1 MARHPIRFGVYTSL
15 RPLEWEPIRDLWQ
28 KADDWGYDSLWHC
41 DHFYQAFP
49 PDPDGPCLEGWT
61 TITALSQL
69 TKRARIGVLVSD
81 VAYRNPCVLAKI
93 ASTLDI
99 VSGGRLNLG
108 IGAGWYELEHR
119 NFGFDFK
126 PPAGRLQALD
136 EACQIIKSM
145 FTQERTTLHGQHYN
159 VTDAACVP
167 KPVQKPHPPIMVAG
181 MGEKVLLKLVARHAD
196 MWNGGG
202 SPEQV
207 KRAVELIARHGEAVG
222 RDAAAIEKTVIIPLC
237 YRVPAETEAAVASAM
252 AGIMQ
257 TSPEEARKGIMI
269 GRRDQCLDTIARYVN
284 AGISHFIFLV
294 TPFNVEEE
302 FERFAQDIIPQFK
315 GARRH

>member
-1 MARHPIRFGVYTSL
+1 MTKHPIRFGVYTSL

-28 KADDWGYDSLWHC
+28 KADQWGYDSLWHC

-69 TKRARIGVLVSD
+69 TKRARIGVMVSG

-108 IGAGWYELEHR
+108 IGAGWYEQEHR
-119 NFGFDFK
+119 NFGIEFK
-126 PPAGRLQALD
+126 SQAGRLQALD

-145 FTQERTTLHGQHYN
+145 FTEDRTTLHGRHYD

-167 KPVQKPHPPIMVAG
+167 KPLQKPHPPIMVAG
-181 MGEKVLLKLVARHAD
+181 MGEKVLLKIVARHAD

-202 SPEQV
+202 TPERM
-207 KRAVELIARHGEAVG
+207 KRAVEIIARHAEAAG
-222 RDAAAIEKTVIIPLC
+222 RDSGAIEKTVIIPLC
-237 YRVPAETEAAVASAM
+237 YGMPAEAETAVASAM
-252 AGIMQ
+252 AGVMQ
-257 TSPEEARKGIMI
+257 TSAEEARKGMVI
-269 GRRDQCLDTIARYVN
+269 GSGEQCLDKIQRYVE
-284 AGISHFIFLV
+284 AGITHFIFLV
-294 TPFNVEEE
+294 TPFNVEDE
-302 FERFAQDIIPQFK
+302 FQRFAEDIIPKFK
-315 GARRH
+315 SAR

>member
-1 MARHPIRFGVYTSL
+1 MAGHPIRFGVYTSL
-15 RPLEWEPIRDLWQ
+15 RPLEWEPIRALWQ
-28 KADDWGYDSLWHC
+28 KADTWGYHSLWHC

-49 PDPDGPCLEGWT
+49 SDPDGPCLEGWT

-69 TKRARIGVLVSD
+69 TTRARIGVMVSG

-99 VSGGRLNLG
+99 VSGGRLNVG

-119 NFGFDFK
+119 NFGIEFK
-126 PPAGRLQALD
+126 SQAGRLQALD

-145 FTQERTTLHGQHYN
+145 FTQDRTTLHGRHYD

-167 KPVQKPHPPIMVAG
+167 KPIQKPHPPIMVAG
-181 MGEKVLLKLVARHAD
+181 MGEKVMLKIVARHAD

-202 SPEQV
+202 SPQQI
-207 KRAVELIARHGEAVG
+207 KRAVEIIARHGEAIG
-222 RDAAAIEKTVIIPLC
+222 RDTTAIENTVIIPLC
-237 YRVPAETEAAVASAM
+237 YRMPAETETAVASAM
-252 AGIMQ
+252 AGVMQ
-257 TSPEEARKGIMI
+257 TTPEEARKGIMI
-269 GRRDQCLDTIARYVN
+269 GSRDQCLDMIESYVK
-284 AGISHFIFLV
+284 AGITHFIFLV

-302 FERFAQDIIPQFK
+302 FERFAQDVIPQFK
-315 GARRH
+315 DAN

>member
-1 MARHPIRFGVYTSL
+1 MTKHPIRFGVYTSL

-28 KADDWGYDSLWHC
+28 KADQWGYDSLWHC

-69 TKRARIGVLVSD
+69 TKRARIGVMVSG

-108 IGAGWYELEHR
+108 IGAGWYEREHR
-119 NFGFDFK
+119 NFGIEFK
-126 PPAGRLQALD
+126 SQAGRLQALD

-145 FTQERTTLHGQHYN
+145 FTEDRTTLHGRHYD

-167 KPVQKPHPPIMVAG
+167 KPLQKPHPPIMVAG
-181 MGEKVLLKLVARHAD
+181 MGEKVLLKIVARHAD

-202 SPEQV
+202 TPERM
-207 KRAVELIARHGEAVG
+207 KRAVEIIARHAEAAG
-222 RDAAAIEKTVIIPLC
+222 RDTEGDRENRHNTIMLRDAGGSGDGS
-237 YRVPAETEAAVASAM
+237 RVRDGRGDANQCRRSA
-252 AGIMQ
+252 Q
-257 TSPEEARKGIMI
+257 
-269 GRRDQCLDTIARYVN
+269 RDGDRQR
-284 AGISHFIFLV
+284 
-294 TPFNVEEE
+294 
-302 FERFAQDIIPQFK
+302 
-315 GARRH
+315 

>member
-1 MARHPIRFGVYTSL
+1 MTKHPIRFGVYTSL
-15 RPLEWEPIRDLWQ
+15 RPLEWAPIRDLWQ
-28 KADDWGYDSLWHC
+28 KADQWGYDSLWHC

-69 TKRARIGVLVSD
+69 TKRARIGVMVSG

-108 IGAGWYELEHR
+108 IGAGWYEREHR
-119 NFGFDFK
+119 NFGIEFNSQ
-126 PPAGRLQALD
+126 AGRLQALD

-145 FTQERTTLHGQHYN
+145 FTEDRTTLHGRHYE

-167 KPVQKPHPPIMVAG
+167 KPLQQPHPPIMVAG
-181 MGEKVLLKLVARHAD
+181 MGEKVLLKIVARHAD

-202 SPEQV
+202 TPERM
-207 KRAVELIARHGEAVG
+207 KRAVEIIARHAEAAG
-222 RDAAAIEKTVIIPLC
+222 RDTGAIEKTVIIPLC
-237 YRVPAETEAAVASAM
+237 YGMPAEAEAAVASSM
-252 AGIMQ
+252 AGVMQ
-257 TSPEEARKGIMI
+257 TSAEEARKGMVI
-269 GRRDQCLDTIARYVN
+269 GSGEQCLDKIQRYVE
-284 AGISHFIFLV
+284 AGITHFIFLV
-294 TPFNVEEE
+294 TPFNVEDE
-302 FERFAQDIIPQFK
+302 FQRFAEDIIPKFK
-315 GARRH
+315 SAR